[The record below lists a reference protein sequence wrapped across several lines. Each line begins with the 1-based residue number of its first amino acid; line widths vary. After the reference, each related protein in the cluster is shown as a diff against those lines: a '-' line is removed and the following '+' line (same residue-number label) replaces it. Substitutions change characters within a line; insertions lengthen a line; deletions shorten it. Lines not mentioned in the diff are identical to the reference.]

1 MKGVQSR
8 WKSRYL
14 CKTST
19 RNFKRDGQCIR
30 LCQTHSIEIRRRCV
44 PTITRDEL
52 ILSAFSFQMILYVE
66 REILLDNHCRDV
78 HLCRTD
84 LADEYLLISSS
95 NQCSC
100 SKQSAIFC
108 KCNHDVCSTRSQREK
123 KFFLKQNPTSNKVF
137 INSTPTNLVLFDREE
152 WQENAEMIYLSRGTH
167 VPKPLMEHAR
177 NRFQRTDDT
186 VIQPSIKLVRK
197 RFDSQQKLFEDFSL

>member
-1 MKGVQSR
+1 
-8 WKSRYL
+8 
-14 CKTST
+14 
-19 RNFKRDGQCIR
+19 
-30 LCQTHSIEIRRRCV
+30 
-44 PTITRDEL
+44 
-52 ILSAFSFQMILYVE
+52 MILYVE
-66 REILLDNHCRDV
+66 REILLDNQCRDV

-100 SKQSAIFC
+100 PKQSAIFC
-108 KCNHDVCSTRSQREK
+108 KCDHDACSTRSRQEK

-137 INSTPTNLVLFDREE
+137 LNSAPTNLVLFDKEE

-177 NRFQRTDDT
+177 NRVQRIDDT
-186 VIQPSIKLVRK
+186 VTQPSIKRVRK
-197 RFDSQQKLFEDFSL
+197 RFDSQQKMLEDLSL